1 MEGYGTLWFIRQKK
15 PLKMRGLN
23 ICCPTRI
30 RTSTGRTKI
39 CSATVT
45 PWDIFCSKT
54 GAKIQPFADMAKF
67 FGTECRKTEFI
78 PYKSNTCRVSFYAV
92 PNRFRPLITAKL
104 ARFDRLCGMPA
115 RCPRHQSA
123 DSAASPRCG
132 MPCVSSWG
140 WVPRRRC
147 RSAAGSRM
155 ATRAH
160 GGW

>member
-45 PWDIFCSKT
+45 PWDN
-54 GAKIQPFADMAKF
+54 FAQKRVQRYNLLPTWPNFSAQNVEKQNLHPINQLF
-67 FGTECRKTEFI
+67 VA
-78 PYKSNTCRVSFYAV
+78 VSFYAV
-92 PNRFRPLITAKL
+92 PVRFRPSITAKL

-140 WVPRRRC
+140 WVQRRRC